1 MNGELLIVLEH
12 LEREKGIDR
21 QVLIEAIESSLL
33 TASKKRLGKAENVSV
48 QIDPKTAEVH
58 VYAVMRV
65 VDEVADPSEE
75 ITLED
80 AKKID
85 AKAKVG
91 AEITTEITPEDF
103 GRIAAQTAKQ
113 VIIQKIREA
122 EREIVYG
129 EFKDRVG
136 DIVNGIIRRNE
147 RGTVLIDLGRT
158 EAVLP
163 YKEQSAHEE
172 YRNGFR
178 MRFYI
183 LDVRVSARG
192 PEVVLSRTHPGL
204 VRRLFELEVPEINEG
219 SVSIKGVAREPG
231 YRSKISV
238 ESQMEKVDSVGAC
251 VGLRGERVKN
261 IVRELNG
268 EKIDIVRY
276 NSNVS
281 MYVENALSPAKIDS
295 IRLNEKKK
303 SMQIIVPEDQF
314 SLAIGKKGQNARLT
328 SKLLGWKID
337 IKKKGEVLEEE
348 AEKSVSFES
357 IAGVQQKICD
367 ALIEAGYNT
376 VESLKTLTEDSVK
389 EIKGV
394 GEKSAAK
401 VLEAVMQFVTRE
413 QSKTKLDSIL
423 AQKSKELQNSK

>member
-21 QVLIEAIESSLL
+21 QVLIDAIESSLL
-33 TASKKRLGKAENVSV
+33 TASKKRLGKTDNITVC
-48 QIDPKTAEVH
+48 IDPRTAEVQ
-58 VYAVMRV
+58 VFEKLSV
-65 VDEVADPSEE
+65 VKEVVEPGEQISLEE
-75 ITLED
+75 
-80 AKKID
+80 AKKINP
-85 AKAKVG
+85 KAKVG
-91 AEITTEITPEDF
+91 TEITREITPEDF

-122 EREIVYG
+122 EREIVYT

-147 RGTVLIDLGRT
+147 RGNVIVDIGRT

-163 YKEQSAHEE
+163 YKEQSSHEE

-183 LDVRVSARG
+183 LDVRVSSRG

-219 SVSIKGVAREPG
+219 SVSIKGIAREPG

-276 NSNVS
+276 SNNTS

-295 IRLNEKKK
+295 IKLNEKKK

-328 SKLLGWKID
+328 SKLIGWKID
-337 IKKKGEVLEEE
+337 IKKKGELLDDETEE
-348 AEKSVSFES
+348 SVSFDS
-357 IAGVQQKICD
+357 IPDVPQKICD
-367 ALIEAGYNT
+367 AIIEAGYSS
-376 VESLKTLTEDSVK
+376 VESLKYFDEESIK

-394 GEKSAAK
+394 GEKSALK
-401 VLEAVMQFVTRE
+401 IIEAIRKFINKE

-423 AQKSKELQNSK
+423 AEKSKELQNTK